1 MKNEEVYHLFDSGIF
16 NSITKGFILMTM
28 DELGVDRGTK
38 CNILMRLSEL
48 LDDVYAEY
56 AEKYYENWR

>member
-1 MKNEEVYHLFDSGIF
+1 MDEKYSLFDSGIF

-38 CNILMRLSEL
+38 CNILMKLSEL
-48 LDDVYAEY
+48 FDDVYAED
-56 AEKYYENWR
+56 AEEYYRNWR

>member
-1 MKNEEVYHLFDSGIF
+1 MKNEEVYNLFDSGIF
-16 NSITKGFILMTM
+16 NSVTKGFILMAM
-28 DELGVDRGTK
+28 DELEVDRDTK

-48 LDDVYAEY
+48 FDDVYAEY

>member
-1 MKNEEVYHLFDSGIF
+1 MNYEEVYHLLDSGIF
-16 NSITKGFILMTM
+16 NSITKGFVLMSM
-28 DELGVDRGTK
+28 DEMDVDRNTK

-48 LDDVYAEY
+48 FDDVYAED